1 MPRPLKNTLS
11 PGLTDETSWPTCST
25 MPAPSEPS
33 VFGGDLGVGKRSSRT
48 ETSTGFTVAA
58 STRTRIWA
66 GPGSGVGTSSYTRTS
81 GPPYSWMRTAFTAA
95 SSGRHRAGT
104 LRESLYP
111 EGDPSYRR
119 CAVRGGAGSPVGAHA
134 SPRRGRRTPGGRSGR
149 QRGLRRLPGA
159 APHTP
164 RDVPGG
170 EADGAEHDDEG
181 QQRGEEQAGD
191 PSAVADHLHRVPE
204 RACEGVGRVDG
215 AGLRRALLA
224 QEHGQCA
231 VGRGLAQRFEL
242 GAELLDGELHLV
254 DAVLHGQHLVDVGG
268 GVEEA
273 HQALLDGVE
282 VPETRLEIDELRG
295 HVLAGRGDTL
305 HIAERGEALQGD
317 VEGPFRHAHCEG
329 GGGVRAGGGP
339 GLRILEWRHGLS
351 VQRLWFHGPCDV
363 GGVAADGARHDVAA
377 HARRHGG
384 NAVDG
389 GQQGATG
396 DEQREVTGAHQVVR
410 RGRRRRRYGGVDAV
424 AGYGALLRSRSHGS
438 GPGRRR
444 RVVRARC
451 RAERA
456 GRAVQLARS
465 LPATASAEKAD
476 HREHGQKPDH
486 DGGDED
492 LELESASHG
501 LPPARAAEGAAG
513 VP

>member
-164 RDVPGG
+164 R
-170 EADGAEHDDEG
+170 
-181 QQRGEEQAGD
+181 
-191 PSAVADHLHRVPE
+191 AV
-204 RACEGVGRVDG
+204 
-215 AGLRRALLA
+215 LA

-329 GGGVRAGGGP
+329 GVGVRADGGP

-351 VQRLWFHGPCDV
+351 VQWLWFHGPCDA

-396 DEQREVTGAHQVVR
+396 DEQREVSGAHQVVR
-410 RGRRRRRYGGVDAV
+410 RRRRRRRYGGVDAV

-438 GPGRRR
+438 GLGRRR

-456 GRAVQLARS
+456 GRAVQLAGS

-486 DGGDED
+486 DGGNED